1 MRNIMKVVALGLV
14 LGLPLAS
21 AYADDAS
28 YCKALAAEARKL
40 TGAGGNAPPAEV
52 PVAIS
57 KCDSSG
63 DAASIA
69 TLEKF
74 LKDNKATLP
83 PRS

>member
-1 MRNIMKVVALGLV
+1 MQTFIKILAVGLTM
-14 LGLPLAS
+14 GLSCAS

-40 TGAGGNAPPAEV
+40 TDGGGSAPPAEV

-57 KCDSSG
+57 KCQSSG
-63 DAASIA
+63 DAGSIA

-83 PRS
+83 PRT